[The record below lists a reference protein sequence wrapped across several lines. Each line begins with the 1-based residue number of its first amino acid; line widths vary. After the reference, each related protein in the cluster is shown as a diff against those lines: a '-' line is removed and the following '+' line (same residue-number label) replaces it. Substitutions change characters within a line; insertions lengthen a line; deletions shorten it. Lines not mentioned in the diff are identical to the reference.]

1 VPEDQ
6 LISRRRFVSTLAA
19 STGLIV
25 TGGVAACGADMAAE
39 PEKPRNGRVLGRV
52 LDGGG
57 TPQPL
62 IGTVYLLYPTG
73 LQSGRVRI
81 VDPFGGFDFE
91 DVPPGDWQ
99 LRFSAPGIAYVPAQF
114 EHPRR
119 FIVQAGIDAV
129 VDLTVERAEPV
140 DDGMIEIYVGD
151 YFFQE
156 QPNGK
161 QNAETIVVVGTAICW
176 YNVGLT
182 PHIIAGSWGNS
193 PVLEKGG
200 NYIWTPAETGL
211 YTYRCSYH
219 PTHMI
224 ATVRVV
230 EELET

>member
-1 VPEDQ
+1 MSEDQ
-6 LISRRRFVSTLAA
+6 LISRRAFVLGVAA
-19 STGLIV
+19 SAGLV
-25 TGGVAACGADMAAE
+25 MTGGVAACGADRATE
-39 PEKPRNGRVLGRV
+39 PESPRNSRVLGRV
-52 LDGGG
+52 LDAGG

-62 IGTVYLLYPTG
+62 IGTVYLLHPTG
-73 LQSGRVRI
+73 AQTGRVRI
-81 VDPFGGFDFE
+81 VDPFGRFEFE

-99 LRFSAPGIAYVPAQF
+99 LRFSAPGIAYVPSQF

-119 FIVQAGIDAV
+119 FAVQAGNDAV
-129 VDLTVERAEPV
+129 VDLTIEPAEPV

-161 QNAETIVVVGTAICW
+161 QNTETLVTVGTAICW
-176 YNVGLT
+176 YNVGMT
-182 PHIIAGSWGNS
+182 PHIINGSWGNS

-200 NYIWTPAETGL
+200 NYIWTPVQPGL

-224 ATVRVV
+224 ATLRVI
-230 EELET
+230 EEPEA